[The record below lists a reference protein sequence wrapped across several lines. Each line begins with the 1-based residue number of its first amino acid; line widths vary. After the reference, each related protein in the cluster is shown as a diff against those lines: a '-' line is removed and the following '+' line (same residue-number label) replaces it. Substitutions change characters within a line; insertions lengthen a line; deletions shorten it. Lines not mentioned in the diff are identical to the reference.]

1 MSSSEIIPADTK
13 NVGDVTIDYAEVR
26 PKGTVAP
33 KYMGTV
39 VDQYDMSAMGRVQV
53 LRVSYIPTTISTFA
67 N

>member
-1 MSSSEIIPADTK
+1 MSSNEINPVSTK
-13 NVGDVTIDYAEVR
+13 NAADVTIDYTGAR

-53 LRVSYIPTTISTFA
+53 LRVSYIPTMSTIA